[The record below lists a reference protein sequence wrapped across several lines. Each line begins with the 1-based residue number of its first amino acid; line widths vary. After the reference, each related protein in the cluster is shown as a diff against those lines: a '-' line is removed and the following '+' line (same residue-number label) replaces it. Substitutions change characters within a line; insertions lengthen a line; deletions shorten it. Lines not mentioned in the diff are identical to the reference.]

1 MSVTDLSNLKN
12 RDDAILGEMK
22 MKRAIFQKFIL
33 LLSLALF
40 LSGIIF
46 GGVISN
52 IILERSRDSMLYN
65 LKIADLSLDY
75 SSNLKEQVDKFKTI
89 GEYEKVRFT
98 IFDKE
103 GNVLADSSV
112 IDNNNME
119 NHSNRE
125 EIIETLL
132 EGKGFAK
139 RKSKTLGISMLYIA
153 CLSENKNYI
162 LRISV
167 PFSGLLEYSDI
178 LFPALLVS
186 IGITLMISIFLAN
199 QFSRTV
205 TKPLQ
210 EIAEELRKI
219 KEEKPD
225 FHFKNYR
232 YEEMNIIAD
241 TIMEMSQAVKNSL
254 KQIEFEKM
262 VRQEFFSNAS
272 HELKTPITSIRGY
285 IELLENGLAIND
297 NQRKDFLSRIKK
309 ETKNMT
315 NLINDILMISRLE
328 TKEAEVVIS
337 DVRICPLVMEVC
349 NSLEPLAKQCNVTVE
364 VNCKPLVMKAND
376 QQLRELFS
384 NLINNAIK
392 YNKVG
397 GKVFVTVST
406 EANQVIIIVK
416 DTGVGIPEESKQRV
430 FERFYRVDKGR
441 SKKMGGTGLGLSI
454 VKHVV
459 NYYNGSIEL
468 ESKLNEGSKFTVRLP
483 KEMI

>member
-1 MSVTDLSNLKN
+1 
-12 RDDAILGEMK
+12 
-22 MKRAIFQKFIL
+22 
-33 LLSLALF
+33 
-40 LSGIIF
+40 
-46 GGVISN
+46 
-52 IILERSRDSMLYN
+52 
-65 LKIADLSLDY
+65 
-75 SSNLKEQVDKFKTI
+75 
-89 GEYEKVRFT
+89 
-98 IFDKE
+98 
-103 GNVLADSSV
+103 
-112 IDNNNME
+112 
-119 NHSNRE
+119 
-125 EIIETLL
+125 
-132 EGKGFAK
+132 
-139 RKSKTLGISMLYIA
+139 
-153 CLSENKNYI
+153 
-162 LRISV
+162 
-167 PFSGLLEYSDI
+167 
-178 LFPALLVS
+178 
-186 IGITLMISIFLAN
+186 
-199 QFSRTV
+199 
-205 TKPLQ
+205 
-210 EIAEELRKI
+210 
-219 KEEKPD
+219 
-225 FHFKNYR
+225 
-232 YEEMNIIAD
+232 
-241 TIMEMSQAVKNSL
+241 
-254 KQIEFEKM
+254 
-262 VRQEFFSNAS
+262 
-272 HELKTPITSIRGY
+272 
-285 IELLENGLAIND
+285 
-297 NQRKDFLSRIKK
+297 
-309 ETKNMT
+309 MT